1 MIKNSTE
8 LNTLADLIFKKT
20 GLAENV
26 INLTDDFEYEFE
38 GKYERIKGDNNDE
51 DEEEDYSV
59 PYYGGTCYIDYELI
73 SDGQID
79 YSLGTKLTDKQKQLL
94 LKFSNDGKLIFN
106 IERVD
111 FDFEQV
117 WNFSLMIPHEPNV
130 QESEIIELEYVVK
143 ATLSNNECCYSLEC
157 STEVNLTDDEI
168 SQIAVIYS
176 LML

>member
-1 MIKNSTE
+1 MINNSNE

-26 INLTDDFEYEFE
+26 NKLKDDFEYEIE
-38 GKYERIKGDNNDE
+38 GAYEAVKVEG

-59 PYYGGTCYIDYELI
+59 PYYGGTCYIDYQLI

-79 YSLGTKLTDKQKQLL
+79 YSLGIKLTDKQKQLL
-94 LKFSNDGKLIFN
+94 IKFSNDGDLIFN

-117 WNFSLMIPHEPNV
+117 WNFSLMIPREPNA
-130 QESEIIELEYVVK
+130 QESEIIEIEYVVK
-143 ATLSNNECCYSLEC
+143 ATLQNRESCYSLEC